1 MKRSISLRL
10 SLMFG
15 ITSLLV
21 FSLVG
26 IGLFAMMERQLFAE
40 LRATLETRAKVA
52 ELIVSHATTA
62 ARWHIT
68 QEKLN
73 DLQPLDGSTR
83 YIVTSPDPAF
93 RLGTP
98 VKGETE
104 GMPVGAF
111 RLIHCVGSGYDV
123 MTRTT
128 VLPPNGV
135 RPELTLVVA
144 TTCER
149 TQKMLRFIA
158 LTLAGLIGAAT
169 VIALLL
175 SRAVT
180 RFGLEPLVR
189 LSKEAAALSPA
200 NRKQRLRTDAL
211 PSELHDLASS
221 FNGALER
228 IEHAYDR
235 LESFNADVAHELRTP
250 VSILIGQTQVALTSR
265 DRSVER
271 MQRTLQSNLEEFER
285 LRVIVNDMLFLSRSD
300 RGERATNLCDVSLAV
315 EVSRMLDFLEISLD
329 DAQLRA
335 ELAGDAR
342 ASVDT
347 SLFGRA
353 MTNLLINAIQHSRPG
368 GTLRVKIR
376 AAGEQVEIAVSNPG
390 APLDPAVRAQ
400 MFERFYRREEA
411 RSNSNENHGLG
422 LSIVKAVA
430 EMHGGSV
437 FVASEDGWNTFGFSV
452 AAQPTAPPADTR
464 AAATGMPHH
473 AALRPS

>member
-10 SLMFG
+10 SVMFG

-21 FSLVG
+21 FSLIG

-52 ELIVSHATTA
+52 EMIVSHATTA

-68 QEKLN
+68 QEKLT

-83 YIVTSPDPAF
+83 YIVASEDPAF

-98 VKGETE
+98 IDGEPV
-104 GMPVGAF
+104 GMPIGAF
-111 RLIHCVGSGYDV
+111 QLVHCVGSSYNV

-128 VLPPNGV
+128 VIPTNGV
-135 RPELTLVVA
+135 RPELTLIVA
-144 TTCER
+144 ATCDR

-180 RFGLEPLVR
+180 RFGLEPLAR

-200 NRKQRLRTDAL
+200 NRKQRLQTDAL

-250 VSILIGQTQVALTSR
+250 VSILIGQTQVALSSR

-300 RGERATNLCDVSLAV
+300 RGERATNLSDVSLAI
-315 EVSRMLDFLEISLD
+315 EVSRMLDFLEVSLE
-329 DAQLRA
+329 DAQLRT
-335 ELAGDAR
+335 ELTGDAR

-368 GTLRVKIR
+368 DTIRVKIR
-376 AAGEQVEIAVSNPG
+376 AAEEQVVIAVANPG
-390 APLDPAVRAQ
+390 TPIDPAVRAH
-400 MFERFYRREEA
+400 MFERFYRLEEA

-430 EMHGGSV
+430 DMHGGSV
-437 FVASEDGWNTFGFSV
+437 FVACDEGWNTFGFSV
-452 AAQPTAPPADTR
+452 MARPAATPADAR
-464 AAATGMPHH
+464 SPLKGLPHN